1 MTGVYWWDPWHT
13 IYSNIHGS
21 VMGSCLNHRKKSWFS
36 RGCHG
41 DGDAFRRMINNDRM
55 EMDHMGCDEY
65 RWIIRSSQHHWWC
78 LGVWK
83 SHEITPFFF
92 LHPGCIGCW
101 FLSTRFR
108 SLNSLQTSISV
119 FIHDVIVFHAG
130 TSDTHPQLAS
140 ASHWWPVA
148 GLRNTRP
155 LVLTPSW
162 QKSFSTIWVW
172 INTYFSPFLVG
183 WTSINP
189 SYFDVNYR
197 GTIGFDTLPF
207 DLFLWWF
214 SRPLPAWVLASEP
227 LQFKGVIHSIAKK
240 SGALP
245 RECEASC
252 FLMQLG
258 RCIMPWFGRVFYHPG
273 PGRRPTVSPAGRWL
287 FFRGLLPHWE
297 VSAGEAIRQFAKR
310 I

>member
-1 MTGVYWWDPWHT
+1 M
-13 IYSNIHGS
+13 
-21 VMGSCLNHRKKSWFS
+21 M
-36 RGCHG
+36 
-41 DGDAFRRMINNDRM
+41 
-55 EMDHMGCDEY
+55 
-65 RWIIRSSQHHWWC
+65 
-78 LGVWK
+78 LGTV
-83 SHEITPFFF
+83 EITWNHPMFFSF
-92 LHPGCIGCW
+92 IQVVDFCI

-172 INTYFSPFLVG
+172 INTYFLPFLVG

-207 DLFLWWF
+207 DLFLWWL

-252 FLMQLG
+252 FLIQLG
-258 RCIMPWFGRVFYHPG
+258 RCIMPWFGRVFD
-273 PGRRPTVSPAGRWL
+273 PGRRPTVSPRNCPSWSMAVLQRAS
-287 FFRGLLPHWE
+287 
-297 VSAGEAIRQFAKR
+297 SALGSLSWWSHSPVC
-310 I
+310 